1 MRVCN
6 RVSIPVLYECSCI
19 AFNPFSKNFLS
30 LAQTL
35 LFHLATCLFSLF
47 KAPKNMPGL
56 TASQLTRFVAQLEA
70 EGGQAFALDLLKNLG
85 KKKAKR
91 VSNDDPDRVKRPV
104 PASWMFRD
112 ENRASI
118 VEEHFGGKSPKG
130 SDLSKKAKELW
141 DAMSEDDRAP
151 YENRRADLWA
161 AYKEANPGSGS
172 SEPKV
177 RFTVAS
183 CDGLDVPA
191 DWNGPFTGKFC
202 HGLAAGG
209 KRGVGKF
216 ETFEDAVK
224 AASELETCG
233 GITFDP
239 KRGYSLRVGNDPI
252 SQLNGKA
259 CDPESVSWTKKDH
272 VMVVPEK
279 KKRKK
284 KGSDSGSDSGSDT
297 SSDEADLQNVDFS
310 ELDGTVK
317 FLTHEEAEADAA
329 KAAEGSADPEA
340 EPENDEESEE
350 EEEDDESEDESDDEE
365 TDVVEWEYKGKTYY
379 VNEESNEVFD
389 ESAADEEDPKP
400 VGKRVKG
407 KKSAWVL
414 KKSK

>member
-1 MRVCN
+1 
-6 RVSIPVLYECSCI
+6 
-19 AFNPFSKNFLS
+19 
-30 LAQTL
+30 
-35 LFHLATCLFSLF
+35 
-47 KAPKNMPGL
+47 MPGL

-85 KKKAKR
+85 RKKAKR

-141 DAMSEDDRAP
+141 DAMSADDRAP
-151 YENRRADLWA
+151 YENRRAELWA
-161 AYKEANPGSGS
+161 AYKEANPGGGS

-183 CDGLDVPA
+183 CEGLDVPEG
-191 DWNGPFTGKFC
+191 WNGPFTGKFC
-202 HGLAAGG
+202 QGLAAGG

-252 SQLNGKA
+252 TQQWVEGGDSW
-259 CDPESVSWTKKDH
+259 VSWTKKDH

-284 KGSDSGSDSGSDT
+284 KGSGSDSGSDT
-297 SSDEADLQNVDFS
+297 SSDEAEADLQNVDFS
-310 ELDGTVK
+310 QLEGVQVLTNDQVEDDGSKVA
-317 FLTHEEAEADAA
+317 EPEPEADA
-329 KAAEGSADPEA
+329 D
-340 EPENDEESEE
+340 NDGEESEE

-389 ESAADEEDPKP
+389 ESAAEEEDPKP
-400 VGKRVKG
+400 IGKRVKG
-407 KKSAWVL
+407 KGKKGAWVL
-414 KKSK
+414 KKTK

>member
-1 MRVCN
+1 
-6 RVSIPVLYECSCI
+6 VLYECSCI
-19 AFNPFSKNFLS
+19 AFKPFSKNFLS

-47 KAPKNMPGL
+47 KAQKNMPGL
-56 TASQLTRFVAQLEA
+56 TASQLARFVAQLES

-130 SDLSKKAKELW
+130 SAVSKKAKELW

-151 YENRRADLWA
+151 YETRRAELWA
-161 AYKEANPGSGS
+161 AYKAANPGGGS

-183 CDGLDVPA
+183 CEGLDVP
-191 DWNGPFTGKFC
+191 DGWNGPFTGKFC
-202 HGLAAGG
+202 QSLAAGG

-252 SQLNGKA
+252 TQQWVEGGDSW
-259 CDPESVSWTKKDH
+259 VSWTKKDH

-284 KGSDSGSDSGSDT
+284 KGSGSGSGSDT
-297 SSDEADLQNVDFS
+297 SSDEADADLQNVDFS
-310 ELDGTVK
+310 ELEGTKV
-317 FLTHEEAEADAA
+317 LTNDELDADAA
-329 KAAEGSADPEA
+329 KASASA
-340 EPENDEESEE
+340 EPDAVFDAETDGEE
-350 EEEDDESEDESDDEE
+350 EEQEDESEDESDDEE

-389 ESAADEEDPKP
+389 ESAAEDEDPKP
-400 VGKRVKG
+400 IGKRVKG
-407 KKSAWVL
+407 KKGAWVL
-414 KKSK
+414 KKTK

>member
-1 MRVCN
+1 
-6 RVSIPVLYECSCI
+6 
-19 AFNPFSKNFLS
+19 
-30 LAQTL
+30 
-35 LFHLATCLFSLF
+35 
-47 KAPKNMPGL
+47 MPGL
-56 TASQLTRFVAQLEA
+56 TASQLARFVSQLEA
-70 EGGQAFALDLLKNLG
+70 EGGQAFALDLLKNIG

-151 YENRRADLWA
+151 YENRRAELWA
-161 AYKEANPGSGS
+161 AYKEANPGGGS

-183 CDGLDVPA
+183 CDGVDVPE

-259 CDPESVSWTKKDH
+259 CDPASVSWTKKDH

-284 KGSDSGSDSGSDT
+284 KGSESGSET
-297 SSDEADLQNVDFS
+297 SSDEAELQNVDFS
-310 ELDGTVK
+310 ELEEPVK
-317 FLTHEEAEADAA
+317 FLTHEEVEAEAA
-329 KAAEGSADPEA
+329 KAAEDSTEPEA
-340 EPENDEESEE
+340 KNDEESEDEESEE
-350 EEEDDESEDESDDEE
+350 EEDEDEDEDEDDDE

-379 VNEESNEVFD
+379 VNEETNDVFD
-389 ESAADEEDPKP
+389 ESAAEEEDPKP

-407 KKSAWVL
+407 KKGAWVL
-414 KKSK
+414 KKDKSK

>member
-1 MRVCN
+1 
-6 RVSIPVLYECSCI
+6 
-19 AFNPFSKNFLS
+19 
-30 LAQTL
+30 
-35 LFHLATCLFSLF
+35 
-47 KAPKNMPGL
+47 MPGL
-56 TASQLTRFVAQLEA
+56 TASQLARFVAQLEA
-70 EGGQAFALDLLKNLG
+70 EGGQAFALDLLKNIG

-118 VEEHFGGKSPKG
+118 IEEHFDGKSPKG

-141 DAMSEDDRAP
+141 DAMSDDDRAP
-151 YENRRADLWA
+151 YETRRAELWA
-161 AYKEANPGSGS
+161 AYKEANPGGGS

-177 RFTVAS
+177 RFTVAP
-183 CDGLDVPA
+183 CEGVDVPEG
-191 DWNGPFTGKFC
+191 WNGPFTGKFC
-202 HGLAAGG
+202 QGLAAGG

-252 SQLNGKA
+252 TQQWVDGGDSW
-259 CDPESVSWTKKDH
+259 VSWTKKDH

-284 KGSDSGSDSGSDT
+284 KGSDSGSDT
-297 SSDEADLQNVDFS
+297 SSEEAELQNVDFS
-310 ELDGTVK
+310 ELEEPVK
-317 FLTHEEAEADAA
+317 FLTQEQVEAEAAN
-329 KAAEGSADPEA
+329 ADEDSTEPEPEA
-340 EPENDEESEE
+340 ENDEASEE
-350 EEEDDESEDESDDEE
+350 EESDEEEEDEDEDDDD
-365 TDVVEWEYKGKTYY
+365 TDVVEWEFKGKTYY

-389 ESAADEEDPKP
+389 ESAAEEEDPKP
-400 VGKRVKG
+400 IGTRVKG
-407 KKSAWVL
+407 KKGAWVL
-414 KKSK
+414 KKNKSK

>member
-1 MRVCN
+1 
-6 RVSIPVLYECSCI
+6 
-19 AFNPFSKNFLS
+19 
-30 LAQTL
+30 
-35 LFHLATCLFSLF
+35 
-47 KAPKNMPGL
+47 MPGL

-85 KKKAKR
+85 KKKTKR

-104 PASWMFRD
+104 PASWMYRD

-118 VEEHFGGKSPKG
+118 VAEHFDGKNPKG

-141 DAMSEDDRAP
+141 DAMSDDDRAP
-151 YENRRADLWA
+151 YETRRAEMWA
-161 AYKEANPGSGS
+161 AYKEANPGGGS

-183 CDGLDVPA
+183 CDDVDVPA
-191 DWNGPFTGKFC
+191 DWNGPFAGKFC

-259 CDPESVSWTKKDH
+259 CDPASVSWTKKDH

-284 KGSDSGSDSGSDT
+284 KGSESGSDT

-310 ELDGTVK
+310 ELEEPVK
-317 FLTHEEAEADAA
+317 FLTHKEVDAEAA
-329 KAAEGSADPEA
+329 KGSADPEPDAEPEA
-340 EPENDEESEE
+340 EPENDEASEE
-350 EEEDDESEDESDDEE
+350 EESDEEESDEEEDDDEE

-379 VNEESNEVFD
+379 LNEETNDVFD
-389 ESAADEEDPKP
+389 ESAADEEDAKP
-400 VGKRVKG
+400 IGKRVKG
-407 KKSAWVL
+407 KKGAWVL
-414 KKSK
+414 KKNKSK

>member
-1 MRVCN
+1 
-6 RVSIPVLYECSCI
+6 
-19 AFNPFSKNFLS
+19 
-30 LAQTL
+30 
-35 LFHLATCLFSLF
+35 
-47 KAPKNMPGL
+47 MPGL

-85 KKKAKR
+85 RKKAKR

-118 VEEHFGGKSPKG
+118 VEEHFDGKSPKG

-151 YENRRADLWA
+151 YETRRAELWN
-161 AYKEANPGSGS
+161 AYKAANPGGGS

-183 CDGLDVPA
+183 CDGVDVPA

-202 HGLAAGG
+202 QSLAAGG

-216 ETFEDAVK
+216 ETFEAAVK
-224 AASELETCG
+224 AGSELETCG

-252 SQLNGKA
+252 TQQWVEGGDSW
-259 CDPESVSWTKKDH
+259 VSWTKKDH

-284 KGSDSGSDSGSDT
+284 KGSGSGSDT
-297 SSDEADLQNVDFS
+297 SSDEAETEVQNVDFTQ
-310 ELDGTVK
+310 LKV
-317 FLTHEEAEADAA
+317 LTNDETDADATKAGGAAEPDAVFDADTEAE
-329 KAAEGSADPEA
+329 E
-340 EPENDEESEE
+340 EESED
-350 EEEDDESEDESDDEE
+350 EEEDDDESDDEE

-379 VNEESNEVFD
+379 VNEETNDVFD
-389 ESAADEEDPKP
+389 ESAAEEEDPKP
-400 VGKRVKG
+400 VGKRVKA
-407 KKSAWVL
+407 KKGGWVL